1 MTLWI
6 AMAVLAGLAV
16 LIMARPWW
24 RRQLPA
30 EQRRR
35 AANVAAYRTRLAEI
49 DVDVAAGLLSA
60 DAAESLKAEQ
70 AQRLLAAES
79 GTAPA
84 NAPASTQR
92 RIGVGL
98 ALALLPVLLAALW
111 YVQTGSWRTERQI
124 VAGAAPTPAAAEAQ
138 VTALIDQLHARLKQH
153 PDDERSWAML
163 GRSEMMLQHYAA
175 SADAYQQANRLSDQS
190 NPDWL
195 VGEGQSLALAGGR
208 NLQGRPAQLFA
219 AALKIAPDDPR
230 ALWYAGLVAAQAGD
244 SGRARTLWQRL
255 ADQQG
260 VPADVRSAL
269 QDEIAKLGN
278 GVPAAGASTSSP
290 PRQAAAGTPVK
301 LRLQLRL
308 SAALASKV
316 PAGAVLLV
324 YAKAA
329 NGPPMPLAVQRIT
342 HPQLP
347 MTVVLDDS
355 MGVMPTM
362 HLSDASR
369 WVVSARLSASG
380 QAQPQPGDLQGQQ
393 TVDRAQAASPI
404 TLTIDHVVP

>member
-6 AMAVLAGLAV
+6 AMAMLAGLAV
-16 LIMARPWW
+16 LVMARPWW

-79 GTAPA
+79 GAAPA
-84 NAPASTQR
+84 NASASTER

-124 VAGAAPTPAAAEAQ
+124 VAGAAATPAAAEAQ
-138 VTALIDQLHARLKQH
+138 VTAMIDQLRTRLKQH
-153 PDDERSWAML
+153 PDDEQSWAML
-163 GRSEMMLQHYAA
+163 GRGEMMLQHYAV
-175 SADAYQQANRLSDQS
+175 SADAYRHANSLSDNS
-190 NPDWL
+190 NPNWL

-244 SGRARTLWQRL
+244 TGRARTLWQRL
-255 ADQQG
+255 ADQKD

-269 QDEIAKLGN
+269 EDEIAKLGN
-278 GVPAAGASTSSP
+278 GAPAAGASTASP
-290 PRQAAAGTPVK
+290 PRLAAAGTPVK

-316 PAGAVLLV
+316 PPGAVLLV

-393 TVDRAQAASPI
+393 TVDRAQATSPI
-404 TLTIDHVVP
+404 TVTIDHVVH